1 MAKLQMSGLL
11 QRRAFMG
18 LFVALFLLGT
28 LVDSQAQ
35 MRRRGPQLSP
45 EKQTAVQ
52 ELEAKYVA
60 KSLKL
65 SDEATKKLV
74 VVYQKART
82 NIQEAAQ
89 AIADSS
95 DYQAY
100 REIIV
105 KEREKLEKELK
116 GFLDEKQTEK
126 AIKYLGTFSTSW
138 DRMVDTLSGF
148 KLDEKKLY
156 EALGKVEVYLN
167 ESAAARESGDR
178 DTMRTKLQE
187 IKEKL
192 DSELKSLISEKEM
205 EQWMEST
212 TRRRRS
218 N

>member
-156 EALGKVEVYLN
+156 EALGKVRFTLMSLRQPVK
-167 ESAAARESGDR
+167 AA
-178 DTMRTKLQE
+178 TVIL
-187 IKEKL
+187 
-192 DSELKSLISEKEM
+192 
-205 EQWMEST
+205 
-212 TRRRRS
+212 
-218 N
+218 